1 MTIEALKKRIKVTED
16 LREIVGTMKALSS
29 VSILQ
34 YEQANTAL
42 AQYRRNLQDA
52 FQALIKQ
59 GGLPNMGEKS
69 EQGKQLVILIGTD
82 NGMVGKFNKEILD
95 KAKADFKKQGV
106 SLKNTLFLTIGKR
119 LGGLAAQSNL
129 KLYAKYAVANSVK
142 MVNTIAETVIMKID
156 EATRKE
162 HITSVCVWYHK
173 RNKNEPVSVQ
183 KQQII
188 PFDFAAYQKLKDK
201 PWGTNN
207 LPLIPIERKQMFAAL
222 LNEYLT
228 IALASQLN
236 YSLAAEHYTRMTNMQ
251 NAEKNIDESLEQMNL
266 EYQQERQENIT
277 DELIDVISGA
287 EAVK

>member
-1 MTIEALKKRIKVTED
+1 MTLEALKKRIKVTED

-42 AQYRRNLQDA
+42 AQYRRNLKDA
-52 FQALIKQ
+52 FHALIKQ
-59 GGLPNMGEKS
+59 GGLPKNEVKTA
-69 EQGKQLVILIGTD
+69 QNQQLVILIGTD

-95 KAKADFKKQGV
+95 KAKADLKKQGV
-106 SLKNTLFLTIGKR
+106 PLKNTLFLTVGKR
-119 LGGLAAQSNL
+119 IGGLAMQSNL

-162 HITSVCVWYHK
+162 HITGVCVWYHK

-207 LPLIPIERKQMFAAL
+207 IPLIPIERKKIFAAL

-236 YSLAAEHYTRMTNMQ
+236 
-251 NAEKNIDESLEQMNL
+251 
-266 EYQQERQENIT
+266 
-277 DELIDVISGA
+277 
-287 EAVK
+287 

>member
-59 GGLPNMGEKS
+59 GGLPNNKI
-69 EQGKQLVILIGTD
+69 KAAPNRQLVILIGTD

-95 KAKADFKKQGV
+95 KAKADLKKQGV

-119 LGGLAAQSNL
+119 IGGLAAQSNL

-156 EATRKE
+156 EATSKE

-173 RNKNEPVSVQ
+173 RNKNEPVSLQ

-188 PFDFAAYQKLKDK
+188 PFDFAAYQKLKEK

-207 LPLIPIERKQMFAAL
+207 LPLIPIERQQMFAAL

-277 DELIDVISGA
+277 NELIDVISGA

>member
-42 AQYRRNLQDA
+42 AQYRHNLKDA
-52 FQALIKQ
+52 FHALIKQ
-59 GGLPNMGEKS
+59 GGLPKNEVKTA
-69 EQGKQLVILIGTD
+69 QNRQLVILIGTD

-95 KAKADFKKQGV
+95 KAKADLKKQGV
-106 SLKNTLFLTIGKR
+106 SLKNTLFLTVGKR
-119 LGGLAAQSNL
+119 IGGLAMQSNL

-207 LPLIPIERKQMFAAL
+207 IPLIPIERKKMFAAL